1 MEQIVEETANKCAD
15 VVKEGAEQI
24 FEEAAKQTEQVV
36 AEAAE
41 KLEKEI
47 KGCWCL
53 WKSGK

>member
-15 VVKEGAEQI
+15 AAEQI
-24 FEEAAKQTEQVV
+24 FEEAEKKTEQVV